1 MGPPQ
6 ATTSQGTRGGV
17 RYFGDDDSDREE
29 AKEFKVES
37 KHSTSAKQ
45 VPETKTSPGAPSTK
59 QVSRTSASK
68 SPVGQATTPP
78 LARTQTTPTKGSK
91 SKGTGTTPKKSTPQS
106 LSSTPSSSA
115 AAGGSGT
122 TPSMSR
128 AESFLRY
135 KNRAGPRAPGS
146 KPIPEGIK
154 VAMIP
159 NVCNHA
165 VILILV

>member
-6 ATTSQGTRGGV
+6 ATTSRGTRGGV

-68 SPVGQATTPP
+68 SIVIPMYLV
-78 LARTQTTPTKGSK
+78 LL
-91 SKGTGTTPKKSTPQS
+91 
-106 LSSTPSSSA
+106 LSENLE
-115 AAGGSGT
+115 GGH
-122 TPSMSR
+122 
-128 AESFLRY
+128 
-135 KNRAGPRAPGS
+135 
-146 KPIPEGIK
+146 
-154 VAMIP
+154 
-159 NVCNHA
+159 CD
-165 VILILV
+165 